1 MRTAVAAEEP
11 GVPEETEFVRFL
23 RARLDDEEAVTAARR
38 SLVDTVLS
46 VPMWPT
52 RESAEAAEKA
62 LQALAATYAA
72 HPDYRQEWRP

>member
-62 LQALAATYAA
+62 LQALAATYAG